1 MIAVPAVDLR
11 EGACVQLV
19 GGAYEAERVR
29 LPDPAGV
36 ATGWQARGFSQL
48 HIVDLDAATG
58 RGDNAP
64 VIAAIVAAVGR
75 DATRPVSLQVG
86 GGMRSAERIEAT
98 LSLGVDRVVVGT
110 KGVEDLSWLA
120 EQASRWPGR
129 IVLAADVHG
138 REVVTRGW
146 AQGSGRAIG
155 DVLRAVDEL
164 PLAGVLVTAV
174 HLEGRLEGPDLDL
187 TRAVAADTRL
197 AVQASGGIR
206 NLDDIASLAAAGAS
220 RAVIGMALYTG
231 VLDPDALAREYGR

>member
-1 MIAVPAVDLR
+1 MIAIPAVDLR

-19 GGAYEAERVR
+19 GGAYDAERVR
-29 LPDPAGV
+29 LPDPAKV
-36 ATGWQARGFSQL
+36 AEGWQARGFGEL

-58 RGDNAP
+58 RGDNEA
-64 VIAAIVAAVGR
+64 VIAAVVAAVRR
-75 DATRPVSLQVG
+75 DGSRPVSLQVG

-110 KGVEDLSWLA
+110 KAIEDTDWLA
-120 EQASRWPGR
+120 EQAARWPGR
-129 IVLAADVHG
+129 IVVAADVHG

-146 AQGSGRAIG
+146 AAGSGRQIG
-155 DVLRAVDEL
+155 DVLRTIDAL

-174 HLEGRLEGPDLDL
+174 HLEGRLEGPDLEL
-187 TRAVAADTRL
+187 TRAVAAGTQL

-206 NLDDIASLAAAGAS
+206 NLTDIASLAAAGAT

>member
-19 GGAYEAERVR
+19 GGAYDAERVR
-29 LPDPAGV
+29 LPDPAAV
-36 ATGWQARGFSQL
+36 ASGWQARGFGEL

-58 RGDNAP
+58 RGDNAS
-64 VIAAIVAAVGR
+64 VIAAIVSAVGR
-75 DATRPVSLQVG
+75 DASRPVLLQVG
-86 GGMRSAERIEAT
+86 GGMRSADRIEAT

-110 KGVEDLSWLA
+110 KAVEDPAWLA
-120 EQASRWPGR
+120 EQAHRWPGR
-129 IVLAADVHG
+129 IVVAADVHG

-146 AQGSGRAIG
+146 ALGSGRQIG
-155 DVLRAVDEL
+155 EVLGALDRL

-174 HLEGRLEGPDLDL
+174 HFEGRLEGPDLEL
-187 TRAVAADTRL
+187 TRAVAADTQL